1 MPSTVRDTAPQLALY
16 PPEVET
22 LEAFIVVFLLF
33 FAVLAFAWFY
43 LQRAK
48 ARTTTATAVDE
59 HPTHSVTDLAD
70 LNRPTEPTNR
80 PTDPAP

>member
-1 MPSTVRDTAPQLALY
+1 MDAL
-16 PPEVET
+16 
-22 LEAFIVVFLLF
+22 IVVFLLF

-48 ARTTTATAVDE
+48 ARTTTSVDVHPVDTA
-59 HPTHSVTDLAD
+59 P
-70 LNRPTEPTNR
+70 N